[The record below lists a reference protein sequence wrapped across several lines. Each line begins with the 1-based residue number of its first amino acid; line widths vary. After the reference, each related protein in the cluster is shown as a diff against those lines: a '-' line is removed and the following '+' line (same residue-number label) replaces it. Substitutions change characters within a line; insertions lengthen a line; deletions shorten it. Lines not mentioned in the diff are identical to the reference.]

1 MYKKILVPLDGSE
14 KANDAAEHAVELA
27 ARIGAE
33 VTLYHVIPALPPY
46 VNRYGDHLGG
56 AYQQIHNELQATGE
70 ETLQKARANF
80 AKSGVKLDVKILWG
94 NPAEEICRE
103 AKEGDFDL
111 IVMGSRGL
119 GEIKG
124 FIMGSVSNRVVR
136 HASTPVLVVR

>member
-14 KANDAAEHAVELA
+14 KASAAAGKAVELA
-27 ARIGAE
+27 SIVGAE
-33 VTLYHVIPALPPY
+33 VTMFHVIPALPPY
-46 VNRYGDHLGG
+46 VNRYGEHLGG

-70 ETLQKARANF
+70 EILQKAQDDF
-80 AKSGVKLDVKILWG
+80 AKSGVKLNVKILWG

-136 HASTPVLVVR
+136 HAPTPVLIVR